1 MELHEPPTM
10 PNPGPMPAG
19 RQDRRTPDAR
29 LLTDVTVLRPGAVTL
44 DEWRAIYR
52 GAPVRLDFVCRAD
65 VEASATTLWDMLA
78 HRNGGAPA
86 AATVG
91 LDHILAQANGGG
103 DPLPDGVVRLMLALK
118 ITSLGQGLS
127 GVRWALVRHLADCLE
142 NGLIPIVP
150 SPGPEGEDWR
160 PLAHLAAALFGHGD
174 IRHRGEILP
183 ASEALARKRLRPPAL
198 GPREG
203 LALLAGSQA
212 VTAVALSALLEAERL
227 LQTTLVTAA
236 FHEASRGGAVALL
249 HPRVHRSRRHGGPID
264 VSDALAALMTG
275 DGDNPSWQGAASNRP
290 PDRHAQELGACLDH
304 LRQAGLTLTEE
315 ADAVSDEALVLWQST
330 EIAAAGEPPHLPLLF
345 AAAGIARIILE
356 IGEVSAS
363 RFRRASNGA
372 GQSVPAAPD
381 DAGIPPQLDIDELL
395 ADNRRRAAMANAPG
409 QGMDGARGA
418 IAALLPMIGNTVLIV
433 AHEIIGTARRPGVRE
448 SAALAAVRQ
457 AFQARIAPGE
467 NGRVFIAELAAAAD
481 MVRSGA
487 VVEASGIPMPSVAEG
502 EARRRRGVP
511 L

>member
-1 MELHEPPTM
+1 M
-10 PNPGPMPAG
+10 PNPGPVQAG
-19 RQDRRTPDAR
+19 LLRDRRPPDANP
-29 LLTDVTVLRPGAVTL
+29 LTDLTVLRPGAVTL

-78 HRNGGAPA
+78 RRNGGAPVA
-86 AATVG
+86 AIVG
-91 LDHILAQANGGG
+91 LDHILAQATGGG

-118 ITSLGQGLS
+118 IASFGQGLS

-142 NGLIPIVP
+142 NGLLPVV
-150 SPGPEGEDWR
+150 PGPDPQGGEWQ
-160 PLAHLAAALFGHGD
+160 PLAHLAAALFGHGE
-174 IRHRGEILP
+174 IRLHGEILP
-183 ASEALARKRLRPPAL
+183 GADALSRKRLRPPSL

-212 VTAVALSALLEAERL
+212 ITAVALAALLEAERL

-236 FHEASRGGAVALL
+236 FHEKSGGGAVALL

-264 VSDALAALMTG
+264 VSHALAALING
-275 DGDNPSWQGAASNRP
+275 DSDIASWQGAASNRP
-290 PDRHAQELGACLDH
+290 PDRHVQELGACLDH
-304 LRQAGLTLTEE
+304 LRQAGLTLAEE

-330 EIAAAGEPPHLPLLF
+330 EIASAGEPPHLPLLF
-345 AAAGIARIILE
+345 AAAGIARVILE

-363 RFRRASNGA
+363 RFHRARNGGA
-372 GQSVPAAPD
+372 PAMPAASD
-381 DAGIPPQLDIDELL
+381 EAGIPPQVDIDELL
-395 ADNRRRAAMANAPG
+395 TDNRRRAAMANAPG
-409 QGMDGARGA
+409 QGMEGARAA
-418 IAALLPMIGNTVLIV
+418 ISALLPMIGNTVLIV
-433 AHEIIGTARRPGVRE
+433 AHEIIGTARRPGAGE

-481 MVRSGA
+481 MVRGGA
-487 VVEASGIPMPSVAEG
+487 IVSASGIAMPSVAETPSRH
-502 EARRRRGVP
+502 RRTSF
-511 L
+511 